1 MTSLTPSSV
10 TKNILKLFEVS
21 SICWWKWSS
30 HQTSCKY
37 EKDLL
42 FYPQFSTLTYNT
54 LRHFLIKDRHLC
66 FHLHLESMKCLT
78 HLEQVSGPKS
88 MNETLNVIGIEWKLL
103 FFFRE
108 VKFYLVSVCHTSIHP
123 SIMQKATKN
132 NHDDILHDL
141 LFVMVCIE
149 SHLRHIRIFS
159 WFYEKLLFLWNKST
173 WDCIR
178 LWAKKFQ
185 SCHHLAKQTNLYS
198 KTASNSI

>member
-1 MTSLTPSSV
+1 MKKTCCFTPNLAHLPTILWDISWSRIAIFV
-10 TKNILKLFEVS
+10 FIFIWNLWNAWLIWSRYLALNQWMKN
-21 SICWWKWSS
+21 WM
-30 HQTSCKY
+30 
-37 EKDLL
+37 LL
-42 FYPQFSTLTYNT
+42 GLSGNY
-54 LRHFLIKDRHLC
+54 C
-66 FHLHLESMKCLT
+66 FFVFC
-78 HLEQVSGPKS
+78 
-88 MNETLNVIGIEWKLL
+88 
-103 FFFRE
+103 FFRE
-108 VKFYLVSVCHTSIHP
+108 VKFCLVSVCHTSIHP

-141 LFVMVCIE
+141 LFVMICIE

-198 KTASNSI
+198 KTASDSI